1 MIFFLI
7 VVGLKGYFS
16 HFHSYMNFF
25 FYSYMNFFFFN
36 IYMKDLFIYL
46 YNYMIFLIV
55 IGLRDILVILLMLGY
70 YMLYIRV
77 LLEFII
83 KNCNNS

>member
-1 MIFFLI
+1 
-7 VVGLKGYFS
+7 
-16 HFHSYMNFF
+16 
-25 FYSYMNFFFFN
+25 
-36 IYMKDLFIYL
+36 MKDLFIYL

-77 LLEFII
+77 LLEFTI

>member
-1 MIFFLI
+1 
-7 VVGLKGYFS
+7 
-16 HFHSYMNFF
+16 MN
-25 FYSYMNFFFFN
+25 FFFN
-36 IYMKDLFIYL
+36 IYMKDLFIDL

-70 YMLYIRV
+70 YMLYTRV

-83 KNCNNS
+83 KNCNDS

>member
-1 MIFFLI
+1 
-7 VVGLKGYFS
+7 
-16 HFHSYMNFF
+16 
-25 FYSYMNFFFFN
+25 
-36 IYMKDLFIYL
+36 MKNLFIYL

-70 YMLYIRV
+70 YMLYTKV

-83 KNCNNS
+83 KNCNDS